1 MTADAAKGASPKVTV
16 LGAGPAGI
24 AAAYALTKG
33 RAGARAEA
41 RAEGSAGGRAQVEVL
56 ERAAVAGGNST
67 SFLIDGIWCDYG
79 SHRFHPV
86 ADPQVLADVKVLL
99 GPDLLLQPRHGRI
112 RLGGRWIHFP
122 LKLQDALLRLPPAF
136 AASLIADMA
145 LKRFRRKSPGPRS
158 FSTVL
163 LDGLGPTISKNFYFP
178 YVRKLWGLDPERL
191 AVTLAERRVSG
202 SSIGKILGKMMR
214 MVPGLRGETTGRFYY
229 PKRGFGQI
237 SGAMMAAAESQ
248 GAAFRFGTD
257 IVRIEREGNRV
268 TAVVTQDGGVE
279 TRHEADQVYST
290 IPLTTVVRLMDPP
303 PPPEVVAAAK
313 AIRFRGMILVYLILG
328 TDRFTEYDAHYFPE
342 LSIPIS
348 RMSEP
353 KNYSSAAEPKGR
365 TILCAELPCDPGERW
380 WDMSD
385 AELGRHYCDWL
396 GRLGLPVTVPVIRT
410 ETRRIAHAY
419 PVYDLDY
426 QRHFETVDTWLSSL
440 DGFLGFGRQGL
451 FAHDNTHHAFAMAY
465 AAADVLMPDGGIDR
479 AKWAAHRH
487 EFESHRVED

>member
-1 MTADAAKGASPKVTV
+1 MTAKAAAGQRPRVTV

-24 AAAYALTKG
+24 AAAFALSKG
-33 RAGARAEA
+33 KAE
-41 RAEGSAGGRAQVEVL
+41 VEVL
-56 ERAAVAGGNST
+56 ERAPVAGGNST
-67 SFLIDGIWCDYG
+67 SFQIDGIWCDYG

-86 ADPQVLADVKVLL
+86 ADPEVLADVKRLL

-122 LKLQDALLRLPPAF
+122 LKLQDALLKLPPAF
-136 AASLIADMA
+136 AASLLGDMA
-145 LKRFRRKSPGPRS
+145 LKKFRKKCTGPRS
-158 FSTVL
+158 FSSVL
-163 LDGLGPTISKNFYFP
+163 YDGLGPTISENFYFP
-178 YVRKLWGLDPERL
+178 YVRKLWGLDPDKL

-202 SSIGKILGKMMR
+202 SSVGKILGKMVR
-214 MVPGLRGETTGRFYY
+214 MVPGLRGATTGRFFY
-229 PKRGFGQI
+229 PRHGFGQI

-248 GAAFRFGTD
+248 GAAFRFRAD
-257 IVRIEREGNRV
+257 ILRIEREGSRV
-268 TAVVTQDGGVE
+268 TAVVMKDGDRE
-279 TRHEADQVYST
+279 SRLAADQVYST

-303 PPPEVVAAAK
+303 PPPEVIEAAK

-353 KNYSSAAEPKGR
+353 KNYNSAAEPADR
-365 TILCAELPCDPGERW
+365 TILCAELPCDPGEKW

-385 AELGRHYCDWL
+385 AELGRHYCEWL
-396 GRLGLPVTVPVIRT
+396 GQLGLPVTVPVIRT

-419 PVYDLDY
+419 PVYDIDY
-426 QRHFETVDTWLSSL
+426 QRHFETVDKWLSSL
-440 DGFLGFGRQGL
+440 DGFLSFGRQGL

-465 AAADVLMPDGGIDR
+465 AAAEVLTPEGAVDR
-479 AKWAAHRH
+479 ARWAAHRH

>member
-1 MTADAAKGASPKVTV
+1 MTRPSARPTATGAKPRITV

-33 RAGARAEA
+33 KAE
-41 RAEGSAGGRAQVEVL
+41 VEVL
-56 ERAAVAGGNST
+56 ERAPVAGGNST
-67 SFLIDGIWCDYG
+67 SFQIDGIWCDYG

-86 ADPQVLADVKVLL
+86 ADENVLADVKALL
-99 GPDLLLQPRHGRI
+99 GNDLLLQPRHGRI

-122 LKLQDALLRLPPAF
+122 LKLQDALLKLPPAF
-136 AASLIADMA
+136 AASLIGDMV
-145 LKRFRRKSPGPRS
+145 LKRFRGRSAGPRS
-158 FSTVL
+158 FSSVL
-163 LDGLGPTISKNFYFP
+163 LDGLGPTISQHFYFP
-178 YVRKLWGLDPERL
+178 YVKKLWGLDPDKL
-191 AVTLAERRVSG
+191 AVMLAERRVSG
-202 SSIGKILGKMMR
+202 SSIGKILGKMVR
-214 MVPGLRGETTGRFYY
+214 MVPGLRGATTGRFYY
-229 PKRGFGQI
+229 PKKGFGQI
-237 SGAMMAAAESQ
+237 SQKMVEAAEAQ

-268 TAVVTQDGGVE
+268 TEVVTKDGGREV
-279 TRHEADQVYST
+279 RHGADQIYST

-303 PPPEVVAAAK
+303 PPPEVIEAAR

-353 KNYSSAAEPKGR
+353 KNYNSAAGPKDR
-365 TILCAELPCDPGERW
+365 TILCAELPCDPGEKW
-380 WDMSD
+380 WDMTD
-385 AELGRHYCDWL
+385 DELGQHYCDWL
-396 GRLGLPVTVPVIRT
+396 GSLGLPVNVPVIRT

-419 PVYDLDY
+419 PVYDIDY
-426 QRHFETVDTWLSSL
+426 QRHFETVDNWLSSL
-440 DGFLGFGRQGL
+440 DGFLSFGRQGL

-465 AAADVLMPDGGIDR
+465 AAADVLTPEGGVDR

-487 EFESHRVED
+487 DFESHRVED

>member
-33 RAGARAEA
+33 RAG
-41 RAEGSAGGRAQVEVL
+41 GSAGGRAQVEVL

>member
-33 RAGARAEA
+33 TPDRRP
-41 RAEGSAGGRAQVEVL
+41 GGRARVEVL

-86 ADPQVLADVKVLL
+86 ADPQVLADVKALL

-290 IPLTTVVRLMDPP
+290 IPLTTVVRLIDPP

>member
-1 MTADAAKGASPKVTV
+1 MTADAAKGAGPKVTV

-24 AAAYALTKG
+24 AAAYALTGNATG
-33 RAGARAEA
+33 RRAR
-41 RAEGSAGGRAQVEVL
+41 VEVL

-86 ADPQVLADVKVLL
+86 ADPQVLADVKALL

-122 LKLQDALLRLPPAF
+122 LKLQDALLKLPPAF

-163 LDGLGPTISKNFYFP
+163 LDGLGPTISENFYFP
-178 YVRKLWGLDPERL
+178 YVRKLWGLDPDRL

-248 GAAFRFGTD
+248 GAAFRFGAD

-279 TRHEADQVYST
+279 TRHEVDQVYST

-396 GRLGLPVTVPVIRT
+396 GQLGLPVTVPVIRT

-426 QRHFETVDTWLSSL
+426 QRLFETVDTWLSSL

-465 AAADVLMPDGGIDR
+465 AAADVLTPEGGIDR
-479 AKWAAHRH
+479 AKWAVHRH